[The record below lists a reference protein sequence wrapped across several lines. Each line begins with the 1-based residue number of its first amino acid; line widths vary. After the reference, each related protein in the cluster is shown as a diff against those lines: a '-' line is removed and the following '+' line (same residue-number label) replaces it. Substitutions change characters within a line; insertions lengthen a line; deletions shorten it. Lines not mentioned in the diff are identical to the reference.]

1 MFLSV
6 KDNKLCCK
14 GHILDLNVYYTCNKY
29 KYVEKCLCL
38 GTLKISYLHWENG
51 FIRYIIDVARS
62 LVDIKFKEYNHKH
75 KKY

>member
-1 MFLSV
+1 MSYMKGIIQTKSAQNFGYVFAAV

-38 GTLKISYLHWENG
+38 GTLKISYPHWENG
-51 FIRYIIDVARS
+51 FIR
-62 LVDIKFKEYNHKH
+62 
-75 KKY
+75 